1 MKKTIFLAA
10 LALGSTLAYGLD
22 YTTTTTGT
30 GQGIGSYY
38 GWCAKL
44 TDSFMQTDPSGL
56 SGLLTLNSITLHAG
70 AGSGGSLDGGS
81 KLAVFSYV
89 GDGTVGEFVGLS
101 TNSVSRSA
109 GSDMVYLFSDVSLDV
124 DKQYQFLFVSSETS
138 VDHFNDLSDGATTF
152 TAYQSV
158 AGSVRHNVQNH
169 GSIPSG
175 DGTYKNNSLNSWE
188 GFYVSEA
195 VYSLSS
201 SEVVPEPATA
211 TLSLLALAG
220 LAARRRRK

>member
-1 MKKTIFLAA
+1 MKKTIFLTA
-10 LALGSTLAYGLD
+10 LALGSTLAYGID

-70 AGSGGSLDGGS
+70 GGSGGSLDSGS

-89 GDGTVGEFVGLS
+89 GDAMVGEFVGLS
-101 TNSVSRSA
+101 SNSVTRSA
-109 GSDMVYLFSDVSLDV
+109 GSDMVYRFSNVSLDV
-124 DKQYQFLFVSSETS
+124 DKRYQFLFVAADTS
-138 VDHFNDLSDGATTF
+138 VDHFNNLSDGATTF

-158 AGSVRHNVQNH
+158 SGSVRHNVQNH
-169 GSIPSG
+169 ASLPSG
-175 DGTYKNNSLNSWE
+175 DGTYKTNSLNNWE
-188 GFYVSEA
+188 TFYVSEA
-195 VYSLSS
+195 VYGLSS